1 VVFVGT
7 DAATSVS
14 VMAAPSAAMWTAASP
29 IGGVGGWGGGGVNKI
44 RQHNSLKQ
52 TNFFLFVQPKYGYA
66 MFALKVF
73 GSVQMSYFDT
83 HHKKIWGVGQ
93 NDFFSLRLNILL

>member
-1 VVFVGT
+1 
-7 DAATSVS
+7 
-14 VMAAPSAAMWTAASP
+14 M
-29 IGGVGGWGGGGVNKI
+29 
-44 RQHNSLKQ
+44 
-52 TNFFLFVQPKYGYA
+52 FVQPKYGYA

-93 NDFFSLRLNILL
+93 NDFYFSLRLNRLLCYIFVGPKRAELIIMSHRSVLKEFYALFYFTLK

>member
-1 VVFVGT
+1 MLWYIFLKFGEISFFKQISFFE
-7 DAATSVS
+7 A
-14 VMAAPSAAMWTAASP
+14 
-29 IGGVGGWGGGGVNKI
+29 NK
-44 RQHNSLKQ
+44 
-52 TNFFLFVQPKYGYA
+52 FFLFVQPKYGYA

-93 NDFFSLRLNILL
+93 NDFFFRYD